1 MLANTFSFLSELKE
15 NNNKPWFDAHKTEFE
30 SAKAE
35 FLVYVEEILKGIQAF
50 DEKLDGLQAKD
61 SIYRIYRDVR
71 FSPDKTPYKT
81 HFGAYFAEG
90 GKKSKAPGYY
100 LHIEPGG
107 AFLGGGLYMPE
118 SDILQKVRQEIDYN
132 GEKFLE
138 IIQKPSFKMFY
149 PTLWQED
156 KLSRPP
162 KGYNADNPYLDFLK
176 LKSIVC
182 TYSMPKETLLAH
194 DAAVLSVKVFK
205 ELHALQEFLRE
216 ALV

>member
-1 MLANTFSFLSELKE
+1 
-15 NNNKPWFDAHKTEFE
+15 
-30 SAKAE
+30 
-35 FLVYVEEILKGIQAF
+35 
-50 DEKLDGLQAKD
+50 
-61 SIYRIYRDVR
+61 
-71 FSPDKTPYKT
+71 
-81 HFGAYFAEG
+81 
-90 GKKSKAPGYY
+90 
-100 LHIEPGG
+100 
-107 AFLGGGLYMPE
+107 
-118 SDILQKVRQEIDYN
+118 
-132 GEKFLE
+132 
-138 IIQKPSFKMFY
+138 MFY

>member
-1 MLANTFSFLSELKE
+1 MLANTLAFLTELKE
-15 NNNKPWFDAHKTEFE
+15 HNNKPWFDAHKLAFE
-30 SAKAE
+30 KAKAE
-35 FLVYVEEILKGIQAF
+35 FLVFVEKVLKGIQSF
-50 DEKLDGLQAKD
+50 DDKLEGLQPKD
-61 SIYRIYRDVR
+61 GIYRIYRDVR

-90 GKKSKAPGYY
+90 GKKSTGPGYY
-100 LHIEPGG
+100 LHIEPKGS
-107 AFLGGGLYMPE
+107 FVGGGLYMPE
-118 SDILQKVRQEIDYN
+118 SNILQKVRQEIDYN

-138 IIQKPSFKMFY
+138 ITQKPSFKKYY

-162 KGYNADNPYLDFLK
+162 KGYEPNHPYLEFLK

-182 TYSMPKETLLAH
+182 TCALPAEMLLTEEVASQSEK
-194 DAAVLSVKVFK
+194 ALK

-216 ALV
+216 ALA